1 MKERFEDA
9 EIRVA
14 QFRPFDTLGRVG
26 DQRLKG
32 FHENEPDM
40 HSGAVSPS
48 SCSFS
53 PHSNFYLD
61 TDCIDVNIMSIKQT
75 KLNMKITFII
85 ARFLLGLIFLTFGL

>member
-14 QFRPFDTLGRVG
+14 QLCPPDAAGRVG

-40 HSGAVSPS
+40 HAAGVPS
-48 SCSFS
+48 WSCSFP
-53 PHSNFYLD
+53 PHFNFYLD
-61 TDCIDVNIMSIKQT
+61 TDCIDVNIMYIKQT
-75 KLNMKITFII
+75 KLT
-85 ARFLLGLIFLTFGL
+85 